1 MHRKVRE
8 GNPVETAVMNQSG
21 QAQEGTQAG
30 TQSST
35 QAGTQ
40 SSTQPS
46 AQASA
51 KPGAKGNSGAKRR
64 ARVHTRAAL
73 VDAAEAIFAE
83 RGAPTA
89 SIDEIC
95 TRAGFTRGAFY
106 SNFRTVT
113 DVFFALYERKTAE
126 LLSGTSGL
134 ADRLELRGDRDLLLE
149 DFVGEMLEIIP
160 ADTQWYAL
168 RALFGMRA
176 ATDPEIA
183 TVLRAHG
190 EEFQRGITPLLEHV
204 ANALGVAL
212 APDADEAAR
221 VVIAAHVGAVLQGP
235 FVDDAQRLR
244 RDAVLAALRGVLRPA

>member
-1 MHRKVRE
+1 
-8 GNPVETAVMNQSG
+8 MNQSG
-21 QAQEGTQAG
+21 QAQGGT
-30 TQSST
+30 
-35 QAGTQ
+35 
-40 SSTQPS
+40 
-46 AQASA
+46 QASA
-51 KPGAKGNSGAKRR
+51 KPGAKGNAEPKRR

-73 VDAAEAIFAE
+73 IDAAEAIFAE

-113 DVFFALYERKTAE
+113 DVFFALYERKTEE

-134 ADRLELRGDRDLLLE
+134 ADRLELRGDRDVLLE
-149 DFVGEMLEIIP
+149 GFVEELLGIIP

-190 EEFQRGITPLLEHV
+190 EDFQRGITPLLEHV
-204 ANALGVAL
+204 ASTLGMTL

-221 VVIAAHVGAVLQGP
+221 VVIAAHVGSVLQGP
-235 FVDDAQRLR
+235 FVDEAQRLR
-244 RDAVLAALRGVLRPA
+244 RDAVLAALRGVLRPE